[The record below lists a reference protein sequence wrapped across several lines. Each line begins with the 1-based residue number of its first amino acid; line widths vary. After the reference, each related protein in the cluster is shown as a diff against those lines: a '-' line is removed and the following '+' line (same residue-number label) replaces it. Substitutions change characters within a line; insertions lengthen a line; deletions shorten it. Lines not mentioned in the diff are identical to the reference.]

1 MVRPAAACHGPGPAA
16 PAGRGANPIVSTHPN
31 PPVPVRRRA
40 PVRAGLAALCAGL
53 AVGACTPGPASDP
66 ADRATVDI
74 GQGVLRGQDAGDHRA
89 YRGIPY
95 AAPPVGDGRWAAP
108 GPAPSWEGVRDATR
122 SGAPCA
128 QTPSSVADLASDT
141 EDCLFLDVTVPA
153 GAAPDRPR
161 PVMVWIHGGSGTNG
175 AASLFDARRLATD
188 GDVVVVTVN
197 YRLGVLGGFGLPGMA
212 DAGSFGL
219 LDQQAAL
226 RWVRDRI
233 GAFGGDPGS
242 VTVFGES
249 YGALSA
255 SAHLVSPT
263 AAGLFDRVVLQSGL
277 ALQTYPPD
285 TVTPG
290 TPALP
295 SLWVGPDEL
304 GVLGDD
310 VARSLGCPTG
320 PQALACL
327 RARPVA
333 DLLPYSSQFSRF
345 AYGNPTLPV
354 DPAVEL
360 RAGRVHRV
368 PVLSGATR
376 DEHRLYVAA
385 FFDGT
390 GRPVTAPQYPE
401 LLRSAFGDRADEVA
415 AQYPLASFATP
426 SLAWATVLTDRVWA
440 TSTDARNR
448 ALAAVTP
455 TWAYEFADRDA
466 PPVVGFGPGVEP
478 GAYHSADVFYL
489 FDEAGGPPYGDLPPA
504 GRGLADRMVR
514 HWAAFAHAGDPALPD
529 TAWPRFDPAD
539 GLVHTLGTDPDAPPT
554 DYAAEHRLRFW
565 AGFPDTVAGG

>member
-1 MVRPAAACHGPGPAA
+1 MTTDETPPAPG
-16 PAGRGANPIVSTHPN
+16 
-31 PPVPVRRRA
+31 RRRA
-40 PVRAGLAALCAGL
+40 AARGGLAALCTGL
-53 AVGACTPGPASDP
+53 ALGACHAPPAPDP
-66 ADRATVDI
+66 ADPATVVVR
-74 GQGVLRGQDAGDHRA
+74 QGALRGEDAGAHRA

-95 AAPPVGDGRWAAP
+95 AAPPVGPGRWAAP
-108 GPAPSWEGVRDATR
+108 GPAPAWDGVRDATR
-122 SGAPCA
+122 SGAACA
-128 QTPSSVADLASDT
+128 QLPSSVADLASDT

-153 GAAPDRPR
+153 DADPDRPR

-197 YRLGVLGGFGLPGMA
+197 YRLGILGGFGLPGLA
-212 DAGSFGL
+212 DGGSFGL

-226 RWVRDRI
+226 RWVRENI
-233 GAFGGDPGS
+233 AAFGGDPGS
-242 VTVFGES
+242 VTLFGES

-255 SAHLVSPT
+255 SAHLVSPP

-285 TVTPG
+285 TVMPG

-295 SLWVGPDEL
+295 SLWIGQDEL
-304 GVLGDD
+304 GELGDG
-310 VARSLGCPTG
+310 VARALGCPPG
-320 PQALACL
+320 PDALACL

-333 DLLPYSSQFSRF
+333 ELLPMSAQFSRF
-345 AYGNPTLPV
+345 AWGNPTLPA
-354 DPAVEL
+354 DPAVQL

-390 GRPVTAPQYPE
+390 GNPVTAQQYPD
-401 LLRSAFGDRADEVA
+401 LLRRAFGDRAGDVA
-415 AQYPLASFATP
+415 ARYPLTDHATP

-440 TSTDARNR
+440 TATDAQNR

-455 TWAYEFADRDA
+455 TWAFEFADRGA

-478 GAYHSADVFYL
+478 GAYHSAEVFYL
-489 FDEAGGPPYGDLPPA
+489 FDEAGGAPYGDLRPDSRA
-504 GRGLADRMVR
+504 LADRMVR
-514 HWAAFAHAGDPALPD
+514 HWAAFARTGSPATPD
-529 TAWPRFDPAD
+529 APWPPFGPD
-539 GLVHTLGTDPDAPPT
+539 GGHVQTLGTDPDAGPT
-554 DYAAEHRLRFW
+554 DYPAEHRLEFW
-565 AGFPDTVAGG
+565 AGVPGTVAGG